1 MTLNELLWFGSMSP
15 RYEAMMTFF
24 SVVQLLYLFLSLHL
38 SSTAKRNQLDL
49 TFA

>member
-1 MTLNELLWFGSMSP
+1 MIRFDVAPLWS
-15 RYEAMMTFF
+15 YDDVF
-24 SVVQLLYLFLSLHL
+24 SVVQLLYLFLSLRL